1 VASSSMYPIFS
12 EIIDTERELLK
23 ATISKFKGNER
34 KPETGEYNLNKDLI
48 IPLNEK
54 CESIFR
60 EMSENRDEDNWEIC
74 KKLID
79 LKFRLES
86 LYYMTNSKVKVPEPI
101 MDSMEDLF
109 GNALLSMKKLGE
121 IFEQPTTPHEVLV
134 NNVKEI
140 GRLER
145 LADQTHIVIYKQISS
160 LLSSGEGVD
169 RFSLLVLRD
178 IAENMEVI
186 LDIIEDISKIVSL

>member
-1 VASSSMYPIFS
+1 MASSSMYSTFNR
-12 EIIDTERELLK
+12 IIEMERELLK
-23 ATISKFKGNER
+23 AAISKFKGEER
-34 KPETGEYNLNKDLI
+34 RSESGEYDLNKDLI

-101 MDSMEDLF
+101 MDSIEDLF
-109 GNALLSMKKLGE
+109 GSTLLSMKKLSE
-121 IFEQPTTPHEVLV
+121 VFEQPTTPHEVLV

-140 GRLER
+140 ERLER

-160 LLSSGEGVD
+160 LLSSRDGVD

-186 LDIIEDISKIVSL
+186 LDIIEDISKIFSS

>member
-1 VASSSMYPIFS
+1 MASSSMYSTFN
-12 EIIDTERELLK
+12 EIIEMERELLK
-23 ATISKFKGNER
+23 AAISKFKGEER
-34 KPETGEYNLNKDLI
+34 RSKTGEYDLNKDLI

-54 CESIFR
+54 CESLFR

-86 LYYMTNSKVKVPEPI
+86 LYYMTNTKVNVPDPI
-101 MDSMEDLF
+101 MDSIEDLF
-109 GNALLSMKKLGE
+109 GSTLLSMKRLSE
-121 IFEQPTTPHEVLV
+121 VFEQPTTPHEVLV

-160 LLSSGEGVD
+160 LLSSGNGAD

>member
-1 VASSSMYPIFS
+1 MYSTFNR
-12 EIIDTERELLK
+12 IIEMERELLK
-23 ATISKFKGNER
+23 AAISKFKGEER
-34 KPETGEYNLNKDLI
+34 RSESGEYDLNKDLI

-101 MDSMEDLF
+101 MDSIEDLF
-109 GNALLSMKKLGE
+109 GSTLLSMKKLSE
-121 IFEQPTTPHEVLV
+121 VFEQPTTPHEVLV

-140 GRLER
+140 ERLER

-160 LLSSGEGVD
+160 LLSSRDGVD

-186 LDIIEDISKIVSL
+186 LDIIEDISKIFSS